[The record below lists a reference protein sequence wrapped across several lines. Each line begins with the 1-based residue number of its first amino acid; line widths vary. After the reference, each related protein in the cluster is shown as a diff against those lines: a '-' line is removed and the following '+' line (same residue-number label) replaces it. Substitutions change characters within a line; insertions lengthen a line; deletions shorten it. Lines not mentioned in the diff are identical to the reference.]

1 MKNNRST
8 INKDFDYFPLAL
20 IFWREKF
27 LILILTFFGFCFS
40 YFSVLDNNVFEKA
53 TVTINSPPKNLF
65 LTVSDPSVIK
75 FVSELELEDRLY
87 RSLLSRDNLINF
99 LGDEKKLNV
108 FKFEEYKETPGQT
121 KSNKFEAKYIN
132 NIDGPK
138 LLTGYILYTQ
148 SNIIK
153 TEVEYLNSLIS
164 HTIDQYN
171 NEFEIAE
178 RLGIKTPVESY
189 VTEIEMENREENDL
203 NVFFDFRGPT
213 YHRGTIIL
221 GLRIANLEEELKRIE
236 KKNFLYDIILDKP
249 YVTGTVNNY
258 SIAYLVAGSI
268 FGFLVSL
275 IVIFI
280 KSLIKE
286 IKKYSKI

>member
-20 IFWREKF
+20 ILWREKF

-53 TVTINSPPKNLF
+53 TVTIKSPPKNLF
-65 LTVSDPSVIK
+65 LTVSDPSLIK
-75 FVSELELEDRLY
+75 FVNELELEDRLY

-108 FKFEEYKETPGQT
+108 FKFEEYKEVPGQT
-121 KSNKFEAKYIN
+121 KSNKFEATYIN

-138 LLTGYILYTQ
+138 LLTSYILYTQ

-153 TEVEYLNSLIS
+153 TEVEYLNILIS
-164 HTIDQYN
+164 HTIDQYK

-178 RLGIKTPVESY
+178 RLGIKTPVESM
-189 VTEIEMENREENDL
+189 EMENREENDL
-203 NVFFDFRGPT
+203 NVFFAFRGPT
-213 YHRGTIIL
+213 YLRGTIIL
-221 GLRIANLEEELKRIE
+221 GMRIASLEEELKRIE

-249 YVTGTVNNY
+249 YVTETVNNY
-258 SIAYLVAGSI
+258 TTAYLVAGAI

-275 IVIFI
+275 IIIFI

>member
-40 YFSVLDNNVFEKA
+40 YFSALDNNVFEKA
-53 TVTINSPPKNLF
+53 TITINSPPKNLF
-65 LTVSDPSVIK
+65 LTVSDPSLIK

-99 LGDEKKLNV
+99 LGDEKKLKV
-108 FKFEEYKETPGQT
+108 FKFEEYKEMPGQT
-121 KSNKFEAKYIN
+121 KSNKFEATYIN

-138 LLTGYILYTQ
+138 LLTSYILYTQ

-153 TEVEYLNSLIS
+153 TEVEYLKSLIS
-164 HTIDQYN
+164 HTIDQYK

-178 RLGIKTPVESY
+178 RLGIKTPVESM
-189 VTEIEMENREENDL
+189 EMENREENDL
-203 NVFFDFRGPT
+203 NVFFAFRGPT
-213 YHRGTIIL
+213 YLRGTIIL
-221 GLRIANLEEELKRIE
+221 GMRMANLEEELKRIE
-236 KKNFLYDIILDKP
+236 KKNFLYDVILDKP
-249 YVTGTVNNY
+249 YVTETVNNH
-258 SIAYLVAGSI
+258 SIAYSVAGAI

-275 IVIFI
+275 IIIFI